1 MPVPGSPGAVSP
13 ATRDPSTW
21 SRVLPH
27 RSPAGAVADRL
38 ARWTTP
44 EVVADVLRDS
54 GRGLL
59 DQVEGRPG
67 GRDWIGECGGPL
79 GAVLVLAE
87 VDAAAS
93 ALRSA
98 VAAAR
103 SRVLADLVLDHSLV
117 ELAAELGVTRQALH
131 KSVRGVRG
139 L

>member
-1 MPVPGSPGAVSP
+1 MSSVNPATHQPTPWSP
-13 ATRDPSTW
+13 A
-21 SRVLPH
+21 LPH
-27 RSPAGAVADRL
+27 RSPEDRAIRRL

-59 DQVEGRPG
+59 AQLAGRPG
-67 GRDWIGECGGPL
+67 GRDWVADCGGPL

-93 ALRSA
+93 ALRST
-98 VAAAR
+98 VAATR

-131 KSVRGVRG
+131 KSLRGVRG